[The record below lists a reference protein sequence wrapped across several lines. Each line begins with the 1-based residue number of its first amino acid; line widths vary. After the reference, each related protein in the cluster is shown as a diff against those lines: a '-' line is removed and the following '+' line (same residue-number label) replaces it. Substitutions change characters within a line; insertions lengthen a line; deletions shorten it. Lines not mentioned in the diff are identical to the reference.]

1 METLIELDKV
11 SKNYSEPVLESI
23 SFKLDKGE
31 QVSILGP
38 SGCGKSTLLRIIKG
52 LETQSSGNVVTEG
65 DIGLMFQEPRLFK
78 WRTVGENISLA
89 GELDGDKIDEE
100 KISRLLKLVGLYD
113 KKEMFPSN
121 LSGGEK
127 QRVALARTLSTDPD
141 VLLMDEPLS
150 SLDERTRT
158 RLQEEFIDI
167 CVETGKTTVFVTHS
181 VREAWKMGDRIIV
194 FTEKPTNIKKEFK
207 KQEGRKEQ
215 QIKEIRKLVKS

>member
-1 METLIELDKV
+1 VETLIELDKV

-113 KKEMFPSN
+113 KKKCFRPIYLEAKN
-121 LSGGEK
+121 
-127 QRVALARTLSTDPD
+127 
-141 VLLMDEPLS
+141 
-150 SLDERTRT
+150 
-158 RLQEEFIDI
+158 
-167 CVETGKTTVFVTHS
+167 
-181 VREAWKMGDRIIV
+181 RE
-194 FTEKPTNIKKEFK
+194 
-207 KQEGRKEQ
+207 
-215 QIKEIRKLVKS
+215 